1 MTRAQVEFRV
11 YHALRGIVDAG
22 VAFIRAIKG
31 EQFMSFAALTS
42 RLCVGLI
49 LSALLFAVATDAHAV
64 QVEEGRSE
72 AVQQEEPVRAVDA
85 AKYQQTVSAAV
96 AFLLQKGQNQE
107 DGSFSGQL
115 GPAVTSMCT
124 TALLKHGLP
133 LEHEAIRKS
142 LAYVE
147 SFIQED
153 GGVYAPGST
162 LRNYETSVAIMLFVQ
177 ANVDGR
183 YDQQIQKAVGF
194 LKGIQWDDGEGHSV
208 NSTFYGGLGYGSHK
222 RPDLSNTSFFMDA
235 MHASGE
241 DVDSEA
247 IQKAM
252 TFLSRCQN
260 LQSPD
265 NAQEFTQNIRPDDEG
280 GMIYTPVGPESK
292 ATWEVEGE
300 AGGAGGEDVGQ
311 EADQDNDV
319 GGLRSYASMTYA
331 GLKSFLYAG
340 VSQDDI
346 RVQAAKDWIS
356 RHYDLSSNPGMGQQG
371 LFYYYHVF
379 AKALDAN
386 GDRVLVDSAGE
397 QHNWRA
403 DLVDVLAEKQMSDG
417 SWTNPADRW
426 FEGDPNLVTAYAL
439 LALDY
444 CNPAVD
450 E

>member
-1 MTRAQVEFRV
+1 MRIAFHSIRREHAGRPRQYRIITALMCTAVLLCSTSVAQ
-11 YHALRGIVDAG
+11 A
-22 VAFIRAIKG
+22 
-31 EQFMSFAALTS
+31 
-42 RLCVGLI
+42 
-49 LSALLFAVATDAHAV
+49 
-64 QVEEGRSE
+64 
-72 AVQQEEPVRAVDA
+72 QQEVEQAQQDQVAAVDA
-85 AKYQQTVSAAV
+85 ATYQRTVSAAV
-96 AFLLQKGQNQE
+96 AFLLEKGQNQE
-107 DGSFSGQL
+107 DGSYSSQL

-124 TALLKHGLP
+124 TALIRHGLP
-133 LEHEAIRKS
+133 LEHEAIKKS
-142 LAYVE
+142 LTYIE
-147 SFIQED
+147 TFIQED
-153 GGVYAPGST
+153 GGIYAEGST
-162 LRNYETSVAIMLFVQ
+162 LRNYETSVAIMLFVE
-177 ANVDGR
+177 ANEDGR

-194 LKGIQWDDGEGHSV
+194 LKGIQWDDGEGHATD
-208 NSTFYGGLGYGSHK
+208 STFYGGLGYGSHK

-235 MHASGE
+235 MNASGE

-265 NAQEFTQNIRPDDEG
+265 NGQEFTQNIRPDDEG

-292 ATWEVEGE
+292 ATWESEDGGGAAV
-300 AGGAGGEDVGQ
+300 AGNAGGEDVGR
-311 EADQDNDV
+311 AGDQDNDV

-340 VSQDDI
+340 VSKDDI
-346 RVQAAKDWIS
+346 RVQAAKDWIA

-386 GDRVLVDSAGE
+386 GERILVDSDGTE
-397 QHNWRA
+397 HNWRA
-403 DLVDVLAEKQMSDG
+403 ELVEILAEKQLNDG

-426 FEGDPNLVTAYAL
+426 FEGDPNLVTSYAL
-439 LALDY
+439 LGLSY
-444 CNPAVD
+444 CNPSRD